1 MNPPFAFALMC
12 LAWGSTFV
20 ALKVAAAAIPPV
32 FLSGVRFV
40 LAASL
45 ILAWFVVQR
54 VAVKVSSQD
63 RWRLA
68 GYSLLSIVL
77 GYGLGF
83 WSITYLSSGL
93 AAVVNF
99 SSVSLSIL
107 GFSLLLGREK
117 ATPTKLVGIGLGV
130 GGLVLLFAPNLRF
143 EQTAQQAIAILVMA
157 VGSSVY
163 GLSTVLLR
171 PFAAKY
177 SPLEITSSQ
186 MLPGGLVLLLVGW
199 WLELKPSS
207 SLLEPVS
214 LQTVH
219 NLFMPSVAFAL
230 LYLVLAGSILG
241 LTLYYYLLA
250 RWPATRVSSYTFVC
264 PIIALGLGWVLL
276 GEQVTAMELLA
287 SFVLLCGA
295 ALALKP

>member
-1 MNPPFAFALMC
+1 MNPPLAFALMC

-20 ALKVAAAAIPPV
+20 ALKVAAAVIPPV

-40 LAASL
+40 LAAGL
-45 ILAWFVVQR
+45 ILAWFMVRR
-54 VAVKVSSQD
+54 VAVKVSGQD

-68 GYSLLSIVL
+68 GFSLLSIVL

-83 WSITYLSSGL
+83 WSISYLSSGL

-107 GFSLLLGREK
+107 GFSLLLSREK
-117 ATPTKLVGIGLGV
+117 ATSTKLLSIGIGIT
-130 GGLVLLFAPNLRF
+130 GLVLLFAPNLSL
-143 EQTAQQAIAILVMA
+143 EQTNQQAMAILVMA
-157 VGSSVY
+157 LGSSVY

-177 SPLEITSSQ
+177 SPLVITSSQ
-186 MLPGGLVLLLVGW
+186 MLPGGSALLLVGW
-199 WLELKPSS
+199 WLELSPGWSS
-207 SLLEPVS
+207 LEPVL
-214 LQTVH
+214 LQTLQ
-219 NLFMPSVAFAL
+219 NLLMPSVAFAL

-264 PIIALGLGWVLL
+264 PIIALVLGAVLL
-276 GEQVTAMELLA
+276 GEQVTPLELMA
-287 SFVLLCGA
+287 SFILLCGA
-295 ALALKP
+295 ALALRA